1 MGSQPPAVRQR
12 ASLSSRAALGLL
24 VAMVIV
30 IAASFIAM
38 HAPAFRSAASGAMP
52 ASMNPLPQRS
62 GSSSSHGTTTPEGS
76 ISFHLVSLCA
86 ALVGTF
92 VMARR
97 IVRGGHVLASTPPAE
112 PHSVPSRHPTR
123 ASVSSLLCIQR
134 C

>member
-1 MGSQPPAVRQR
+1 MGSLPPAVRQR
-12 ASLSSRAALGLL
+12 PSLSSRAALGLL

-38 HAPAFRSAASGAMP
+38 HVPAFRSTASGAMP
-52 ASMNPLPQRS
+52 ASMQPSPQRS
-62 GSSSSHGTTTPEGS
+62 GSSPSHGTTTPEGS
-76 ISFHLVSLCA
+76 MSFHVVSLCA
-86 ALVGTF
+86 ALVGTL

-97 IVRGGHVLASTPPAE
+97 IVRRSHVVASTPPAK
-112 PHSVPSRHPTR
+112 PHSVPSRDPTR